1 MEDLNDLYFF
11 ASVVQYGGF
20 SAAARTIGVEK
31 TRLSRRVAALE
42 KLLGVRLLQRTT
54 RALALTEAGQR
65 FYDRCLTTV
74 EGAQAAFDSVAE
86 LRREPAG
93 LVRLSSP
100 VLLTQRCLAHTL
112 PGYMAKHPKVSVFVE
127 PTDRTV
133 NVIEERFDI
142 VIRAKPLIEDVA
154 GLVAKT
160 LGNSQRVM
168 VVSRNFLDQYGRRRR
183 GTVDP
188 DEPWQSDTADRIEAA
203 ACDERSPRQT
213 ASRRARHRHR
223 LVARTSGC
231 FTLEGRTCRACPAGM
246 VRCEKYSPPRLPDAA
261 RDASLSEKPDRLPVD
276 PRFWLAPGKK
286 HLARRCADDCN
297 ANEEPRADG
306 FTLLRSWLIPAILRM
321 RASLSSSARFSL
333 HAPAVA

>member
-20 SAAARTIGVEK
+20 SAAARTIGVDK
-31 TRLSRRVAALE
+31 TRLSRRIAALE
-42 KLLGVRLLQRTT
+42 KRLGVRLLQRTT

-65 FYDRCLTTV
+65 FYDRCLATV

-100 VLLTQRCLAHTL
+100 VLLTQRCLAHAL

-142 VIRAKPLIEDVA
+142 VIRAKPVIEDVA

-168 VVSRNFLDQYGRRRR
+168 VVSRSFLDQYGRPETPADLPKFNTAASTDDIFDGGARWTLTNLDNRTQQIELKPRLVTSDLRVRLQAAVR
-183 GTVDP
+183 GIGIALLPEQVVVSPLREGLVERVLQEWSGAKNILHLVYPTPRGMLPSVRSLIDYLLIHVSA
-188 DEPWQSDTADRIEAA
+188 WLQ
-203 ACDERSPRQT
+203 ERS
-213 ASRRARHRHR
+213 
-223 LVARTSGC
+223 
-231 FTLEGRTCRACPAGM
+231 
-246 VRCEKYSPPRLPDAA
+246 
-261 RDASLSEKPDRLPVD
+261 
-276 PRFWLAPGKK
+276 
-286 HLARRCADDCN
+286 
-297 ANEEPRADG
+297 
-306 FTLLRSWLIPAILRM
+306 I
-321 RASLSSSARFSL
+321 
-333 HAPAVA
+333 

>member
-31 TRLSRRVAALE
+31 TRLSRRIAALE
-42 KLLGVRLLQRTT
+42 KRLGVRLLQRTT

-65 FYDRCLTTV
+65 FYDRCLATV

-100 VLLTQRCLAHTL
+100 VLLTQRCLARAL
-112 PGYMAKHPKVSVFVE
+112 PVYMAKHPKVSVFVE

-142 VIRAKPLIEDVA
+142 VIRAKPVIEDVA

-168 VVSRNFLDQYGRRRR
+168 VVSRNFLDQYGHPETPADLPKFNTVASTDDIFDGGARWTLTNLDNVTQQIELKPRLVTSDLRVRLQAAVR
-183 GTVDP
+183 GIGIALLPEQVVVSPLREGLVERVLPEWSGAKNILHLVYPTPRGMLPSVRSLIDYLLIHVSA
-188 DEPWQSDTADRIEAA
+188 WLK
-203 ACDERSPRQT
+203 ERS
-213 ASRRARHRHR
+213 
-223 LVARTSGC
+223 
-231 FTLEGRTCRACPAGM
+231 
-246 VRCEKYSPPRLPDAA
+246 
-261 RDASLSEKPDRLPVD
+261 
-276 PRFWLAPGKK
+276 
-286 HLARRCADDCN
+286 
-297 ANEEPRADG
+297 
-306 FTLLRSWLIPAILRM
+306 I
-321 RASLSSSARFSL
+321 
-333 HAPAVA
+333 